1 MSSTPKVF
9 RFLIPAAALVFAMP
23 VLSPVALAQAPA
35 AEEIEEIITTGT
47 RRSERSASDSAVP
60 IDVIGGQ
67 ELVNI
72 GTTDLNEL
80 LRNTVPSYNVQS
92 HSIDDAATLVRPA
105 TMRGLPPDNV
115 LIMVNGKRRHRSGVI
130 AELGSSLNEGSQGA
144 DIAAIPAL
152 AIKQVE
158 VLRDGAAAQ
167 YGSDAIAGVI
177 NFVLDDSA
185 QGTTLEAR
193 TGEFMEGD
201 GTLLQLSGNTG
212 IALGDSGFL
221 NLTGVW
227 SEQDPTS
234 RSLQRADADSL
245 GRLGAPDQLYGATA
259 GTGGVRQPYAQ
270 IWGQPET
277 RDNWNIFGNMG
288 IQVSESMEVYAFGN
302 YGKRETEG
310 GFFYRNPNNRG
321 GTYTNGG
328 VRAVV
333 DTRIGGP
340 ASDPLSVPLG
350 TTGYVSNCPALPSPG
365 GTVDASDAAAVAADY
380 TARQN
385 LPANCWLMNSIVPG
399 GYTPQFGGQL
409 QDASIVGGI
418 RGEMTER
425 LSYDFSGGYGRN
437 KVDFFL
443 NNTWNPSLGP
453 DAITDGQLKR
463 DFELG
468 AYVQSEVNLN
478 ADFVYALPV
487 DAFAS
492 DLSFA
497 FGAEYRDEIFETI
510 LGEVD
515 SWQAGRF
522 AFQSSNGANFYNDG
536 TTRLADLSIGAHGFA
551 GFSPQQ
557 AGLWGRSN
565 IAVYAEA
572 EADLTDRLT
581 GSVAVRYEDFESF
594 GDTTNYKVAG
604 RFAITDA
611 FAIRGSVNSG
621 FRAPTPGQENVTKV
635 STILVNGELSQSGQ
649 IPPTNPLAVALGGGP
664 LGPEESV
671 GYSAGFVWDISDQL
685 NLTVDYFNINVDDR
699 IAFTGS
705 IDITAEDPNDPQYAD
720 LDCPNAKANPVGTL
734 ALCLQEVGVPG
745 AADLSSV
752 TFYTNDFETT
762 TQGVDVVLAWDMEWG
777 GAGSGTLTG
786 AVNWTETEVDNA
798 GSEVSRDKVVDL
810 ENQNPEYR
818 GVLTYNHYFENF
830 SFLVRASYYDDWV
843 NSQIGGGDTTPRGP
857 DGTGYTIA
865 CAVDNSGGDD
875 CYDGDIIFDIEA
887 AYTFAER
894 FTVAVGADNV
904 LDEEGAVDI
913 QSRSD
918 LDPNLSVGAG
928 NHYSDTTPWGIDGG
942 FWYVRLTANF
952 D

>member
-1 MSSTPKVF
+1 MLSTPKVF
-9 RFLIPAAALVFAMP
+9 RFLMSAAAFVLAMP
-23 VLSPVALAQAPA
+23 VMSPVSLAQDVQPDADV
-35 AEEIEEIITTGT
+35 EEIITTGT
-47 RRSERSASDSAVP
+47 RRDERSASDSSVP

-67 ELVNI
+67 ELVEI

-80 LRNTVPSYNVQS
+80 LRDTVPSYNVQS

-115 LIMVNGKRRHRSGVI
+115 LVLVNGKRRHRSGVI

-144 DIAAIPAL
+144 DISAIPAL

-167 YGSDAIAGVI
+167 YGSDAIAGVL

-201 GTLLQLSGNTG
+201 GTLLQLAANTG

-234 RSLQRADADSL
+234 RSLQRTDADSL
-245 GRLGAPDQLYGATA
+245 GNFGAPDQLYSAPNGI
-259 GTGGVRQPYAQ
+259 RQPYAQ

-277 RDNWNIFGNMG
+277 RDNWNIFANMG
-288 IQVSESMEVYAFGN
+288 VQVSDSMEVYAFGN
-302 YGKRETEG
+302 YGRRETEG

-321 GTYTNGG
+321 GVFTNGG
-328 VRAVV
+328 IRAVV
-333 DTRIGGP
+333 DTNIQAG
-340 ASDPLSVPLG
+340 D
-350 TTGYVSNCPALPSPG
+350 TGVISNCPALPSPG
-365 GTVDASDAAAVAADY
+365 GTVTASQAAIIAADY
-380 TARQN
+380 TARTT
-385 LPANCWLMNSIVPG
+385 LPANCWLANSVMPG

-409 QDASIVGGI
+409 QDASIVGGL
-418 RGEMTER
+418 RGEFGFNDR

-443 NNTWNPSLGP
+443 NNTWNPSRGP
-453 DAITDGQLKR
+453 DGITNGELQR

-468 AYVQSEVNLN
+468 SYVQSEVNLN

-487 DAFAS
+487 EAFAS

-510 LGEVD
+510 IGEVN
-515 SWQAGRF
+515 SWEAGRF
-522 AFQSSNGANFYNDG
+522 AFQSGNGTNFYNDG
-536 TTRLADLSIGAHGFA
+536 VTRLPDLSIGAHGFA
-551 GFSPQQ
+551 GFSPIQ
-557 AGLWGRSN
+557 AGLFGRSN
-565 IAVYAEA
+565 IAVYGEG

-581 GSVAVRYEDFESF
+581 ASLAVRYEDFESF
-594 GDTTNYKVAG
+594 GDTTNFKVAG
-604 RFAITDA
+604 RFAFTDA
-611 FAIRGSVNSG
+611 FAVRGSYNTG

-649 IPPTNPLAVALGGGP
+649 IPPTNPLAVALGGEQ
-664 LGPEESV
+664 LGPEESA
-671 GYSAGFVWDISDQL
+671 GYSAGFVWDISDRL
-685 NLTVDYFNINVDDR
+685 SLTADYFNINVDDR
-699 IAFTGS
+699 IAFTGT
-705 IDITAEDPNDPQYAD
+705 IDITAEDPNDPQYAS
-720 LDCPNAKANPVGTL
+720 LNCPNAKANPVGTL
-734 ALCLQEVGVPG
+734 AMCLQELGVPG

-762 TQGVDVVLAWDMEWG
+762 TQGIDVVLSWDTEWG
-777 GAGSGTLTG
+777 NAGSGTFTA
-786 AVNWTETEVDNA
+786 AVNWTDTQVDSA
-798 GSEVSRDKVVDL
+798 GQEVSRDKVVDL
-810 ENQNPEYR
+810 ENQNPSTR
-818 GVLTYNHYFENF
+818 GVFSYNHQINDFN
-830 SFLVRASYYDDWV
+830 FLVRASYYDDWV

-857 DGTGYTIA
+857 DGTGYTIS
-865 CAVDNSGGDD
+865 CAIDNAGGDD
-875 CYDGDIIFDIEA
+875 CYDGTVIFDIEA
-887 AYTFAER
+887 AYTFADR

-913 QSRSD
+913 QSLND
-918 LDPNLSVGAG
+918 DGTLTSVGAG

-942 FWYVRLTANF
+942 FWYARLTANF